1 MRSQVHGG
9 RTIED
14 GVHDREPD
22 VMNGGSDARTPYRV
36 LMGVQLLAAT
46 FALLFAIFPTAS
58 DELRRLDLL
67 AALVLGLGSL
77 FTWYVAPRLAD
88 GWGMDIVLGTISV
101 IAIVGAAVVPDAT
114 GLILVGYGFV
124 LVSTFAA
131 YFRPRNRYVG
141 HLVVLIVGYAV
152 AIHLNPVE
160 ARALDTLVVAVI
172 TAVVSGLV
180 AFLAGRLRDQ
190 TLRDPLTGAFNRRGL
205 DLLAPSV
212 LAGATRAGSPVTI
225 GVIDLD
231 SFHAFNQVHG
241 HVAGDELLAR
251 IADSWQERL
260 RASDLLVRYGG
271 DEFVVV
277 LPGTRADEAR
287 RIATRVRAHHPA
299 AWTVGFIEWSPSEG
313 LYAAI
318 DRADA
323 EMFRHKRGPR
333 RIEADQLPRT

>member
-1 MRSQVHGG
+1 
-9 RTIED
+9 
-14 GVHDREPD
+14 
-22 VMNGGSDARTPYRV
+22 
-36 LMGVQLLAAT
+36 MGVQLMAAT
-46 FALLFAIFPTAS
+46 FALLFALFPTAS
-58 DELRRLDLL
+58 DELRRLDLI
-67 AALVLGLGSL
+67 AAVVLGGGSL
-77 FTWYVAPRLAD
+77 FTWYLAPRIPD
-88 GWGMDIVLGTISV
+88 GWGMDVVLGTISA
-101 IAIVGAAVVPDAT
+101 IAILGTAIVPDAT
-114 GLILVGYGFV
+114 GLILVGFGFV

-131 YFRPRNRYVG
+131 YFRPPGRYVG
-141 HLVVLIVGYAV
+141 HLVVLLVGYAAAV
-152 AIHLNPVE
+152 HVNPVE
-160 ARALDTLVVAVI
+160 ARLLDMLVVAVI
-172 TAVVSGLV
+172 TVAVSGLV
-180 AFLAGRLRDQ
+180 AYLAGQLRDQ
-190 TLRDPLTGAFNRRGL
+190 TLRDPLTGALNRRGL
-205 DLLAPSV
+205 DVLAPSV
-212 LAGATRAGSPVTI
+212 LAGAARSGSPVTI

-231 SFHAFNQVHG
+231 SFHAFNHVHG

-251 IADSWQERL
+251 IASSWQERL

-333 RIEADQLPRT
+333 RIDADQLPST